1 MPQPLRAG
9 AMTSTGGMRKR
20 VGGGG
25 AAGTG
30 TSSMYAENEVVL
42 DDEEDKPLV
51 GGAPLPAAGHGDAAD
66 YFERVEP
73 PHHRAPRATAA
84 SGTVS
89 NHVVPLKVKVGLVV
103 EKLREIDLADV
114 YRYWS
119 VFSKVLSLITFCSEY
134 TGTNAFR
141 NCVRSVFQSW
151 LVGAVAFVS

>member
-1 MPQPLRAG
+1 
-9 AMTSTGGMRKR
+9 MTSTGGMRKR

-30 TSSMYAENEVVL
+30 MSSMYAENEVVL
-42 DDEEDKPLV
+42 DEEEDKPLV
-51 GGAPLPAAGHGDAAD
+51 GAAPLPAAEHGDAAD

-73 PHHRAPRATAA
+73 PHHRAPRTTAA

-103 EKLREIDLADV
+103 EKLREIDMADV

-119 VFSKVLSLITFCSEY
+119 LFSKVLSSNFL
-134 TGTNAFR
+134 
-141 NCVRSVFQSW
+141 Q
-151 LVGAVAFVS
+151 